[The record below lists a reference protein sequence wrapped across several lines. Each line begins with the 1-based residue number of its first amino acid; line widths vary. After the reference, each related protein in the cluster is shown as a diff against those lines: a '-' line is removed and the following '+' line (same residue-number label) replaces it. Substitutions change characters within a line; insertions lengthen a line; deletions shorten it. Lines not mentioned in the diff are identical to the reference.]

1 MGFVGYMLRISRDA
15 IISALASPEVL
26 LMRPASVVLV
36 ARPKS
41 GKRRGAKPSQRLTNE
56 RRSKMTQQ
64 ETVAANRRNYGA
76 LPKATAVSIQYVG
89 NKGKF
94 TDGQYTA
101 CSFMVMVNVKGVW
114 KPEGA
119 WLHDAGMKTENRRGV
134 YTTIQKAK
142 EAKERILTRWGVA
155 AEGKTRTK
163 SAKQRSELAAKDA
176 EIEALKAQ
184 IAEIKAMMAK

>member
-1 MGFVGYMLRISRDA
+1 
-15 IISALASPEVL
+15 
-26 LMRPASVVLV
+26 
-36 ARPKS
+36 
-41 GKRRGAKPSQRLTNE
+41 
-56 RRSKMTQQ
+56 MTQQ

-155 AEGKTRTK
+155 TSKSGK
-163 SAKQRSELAAKDA
+163 AKD
-176 EIEALKAQ
+176 EAVAKAKEEV
-184 IAEIKAMMAK
+184 IDNMRKAMLNMGLKSDMVDIIMANLNK